1 MKTFKTH
8 ITDTD
13 TDTNDNNKRSPE
25 KRKKKKR
32 FLKKTDYADQDL
44 DLSKLY
50 TLDDIRKSHEP
61 DEVYVSPD
69 AAMIVV
75 QKEMKMQPEEPRRVE
90 SFSHLMKT
98 REYEANLEDQLNK
111 IQSRIF
117 KKLDQR

>member
-1 MKTFKTH
+1 MKTFRRH

-13 TDTNDNNKRSPE
+13 DKKRSPE
-25 KRKKKKR
+25 KRKKKR
-32 FLKKTDYADQDL
+32 FLEKTDYADQDL

-90 SFSHLMKT
+90 SFSHFMKT
-98 REYEANLEDQLNK
+98 REYEADLEDQLNK
-111 IQSRIF
+111 VQSRIF
-117 KKLDQR
+117 KKLDPR

>member
-1 MKTFKTH
+1 MKTFRRH
-8 ITDTD
+8 ITDT
-13 TDTNDNNKRSPE
+13 NDSKKRSPE
-25 KRKKKKR
+25 KSKKKKR

-50 TLDDIRKSHEP
+50 SLDDIRKSHEP

-90 SFSHLMKT
+90 SFSHFMKT
-98 REYEANLEDQLNK
+98 REYDADLGDQLNK

-117 KKLDQR
+117 KKLDPR